1 MSDHRAFGS
10 REARERA
17 LELLYECEVKGI
29 DADAVLA
36 DLPVDPDP
44 YAVALVVGVH
54 NRHKEIDALLD
65 RFSRG
70 WPVERMAWVDRNLL
84 RIGAFELLGRDD
96 VPTGVAINE
105 AVELAKQFGTTDES
119 PRFVNGLLA
128 AVAREVRG
136 EAPATAAVHVD
147 RRPAALDP
155 AARYVVRCHDCD
167 WSADGVASA
176 DVAAAVGGHL
186 DTHDGANVEVAQEF

>member
-1 MSDHRAFGS
+1 
-10 REARERA
+10 
-17 LELLYECEVKGI
+17 
-29 DADAVLA
+29 VLA
-36 DLPVDPDP
+36 DLPLDPDP
-44 YAVALVVGVH
+44 YAVALVRGVH
-54 NRHKEIDALLD
+54 DRHEEIDALLD

-105 AVELAKQFGTTDES
+105 AVELAKLFGTTDES

-136 EAPATAAVHVD
+136 EVPAAASVHVEKQPD
-147 RRPAALDP
+147 ALDP
-155 AARYVVRCHDCD
+155 AARYVVRCHDCG
-167 WSADGVASA
+167 WATGGVASA
-176 DVAAAVGGHL
+176 EVASVVGSHL
-186 DTHDGANVEVAQEF
+186 GTHEDANIEVAQDS